1 MKRLYPAILIL
12 LPLLVFG
19 QVLGNDFLALDDELL
34 ILDNVKVHAMTFANL
49 KAIFTT
55 YDPEL
60 YIPVTLFT
68 YMIEYSI
75 FGANPVVFHA
85 TNLILHLAN
94 ALLVFVILRKLLDE
108 RAAFL
113 CALLFS
119 VHPLQVEAVAWASG
133 RKDLLAGFF
142 FLLSLYSYLGYRETG
157 ERYWLGF
164 VFFVLG
170 LGSKI
175 SVFPLPFVL
184 IALDWMQNG
193 SVTKKDW
200 KEKIPFFL
208 ASAIFLGIAFY
219 GKAAQLVSPWVPIT
233 LSFAAVPL
241 YLQHFFLPLGLS
253 IFYPF
258 VDEVSVMHP
267 RILTGVFVIL
277 GLASAFFY
285 GLRHNKRLMF
295 GLLFFGL
302 LLLPS
307 LLNVVKGG
315 EDGLYDFYLGS
326 DRYMY
331 LPMIGILFLVFLYF
345 PKKLKIAVVPLV
357 LVCSVLSFR
366 YGTNWATSERL
377 FAHAIAQESNSH
389 IAYNNL
395 AGMYAAGGRFDE
407 AIPLY
412 EQSIAIQKNSRAL
425 FNLAQI
431 YQHQRDYE
439 RAIARYEE
447 LLAFQPLHT
456 AGHARAGDLYLE
468 RGNTQMALLHTQAA
482 LDQDQGSALAHFTM
496 GRLYEIAGKMDY
508 AGLEYRAALALEP
521 KNERFLQKKP

>member
-267 RILTGVFVIL
+267 RILVGFVVTL
-277 GLASAFFY
+277 GLVAALFY
-285 GLRHNKRLMF
+285 GLRTNKRLLF

-331 LPMIGILFLVFLYF
+331 LPMIGILFLAFLYL
-345 PKKLKIAVVPLV
+345 PKRWQVGAIPIVI
-357 LVCSVLSFR
+357 VCSVLSFR
-366 YGTNWATSERL
+366 YGTTWATSERL
-377 FAHAIAQESNSH
+377 FAHAVAEQNNSH
-389 IAYNNL
+389 VAYNNL
-395 AGMYAAGGRFDE
+395 AGMYAANGKLTE

-412 EQSIAIQKNSRAL
+412 EQSLSIRKNSRAL

-431 YQHQRDYE
+431 FEHQREYD
-439 RAIARYEE
+439 RSLALYEE
-447 LLAFQPLHT
+447 LLSFQPRH
-456 AGHARAGDLYLE
+456 AEGHARVGDLYLE
-468 RGNTQMALLHTQAA
+468 RGNAQMALLHTEEA
-482 LDQDQGSALAHFTM
+482 LKQNQDSALAHFTM

-508 AGLEYRAALALEP
+508 AGIEYRAALALEP
-521 KNERFLQKKP
+521 ENHRFLQKKP